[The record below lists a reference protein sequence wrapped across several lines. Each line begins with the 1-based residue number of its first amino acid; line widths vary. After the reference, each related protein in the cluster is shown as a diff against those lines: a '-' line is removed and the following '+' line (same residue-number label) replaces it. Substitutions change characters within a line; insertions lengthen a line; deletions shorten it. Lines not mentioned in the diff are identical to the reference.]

1 MSKQVDYT
9 LVPVKALEEPAKCKL
24 QEDTKVKVYPRRWL
38 MLLMFSVCLLV
49 NCVQWI
55 QYSIIPQVITRYY
68 NVSTTLVD
76 FTSIIYLVI
85 FVPAIFPASYIL
97 DRLASLLMGL
107 RWATLLGAGLTALG
121 AWMKVWSVSPDRFL
135 ITLLGQTVVGLGQVF
150 QLTTSPRMAAVWFGP
165 DQVATACS
173 IGVFG
178 NQFGVA
184 LGFLV
189 VPLIIKNHD
198 TLLDIGSDLSFMFY
212 TLAGIT
218 SIVFIIVLICEF
230 QPGHRDKNEATRTT
244 ACDALLYM
252 RVAILSD
259 YGQATKTYSQTNEPP
274 LPPSL
279 GQALQRATARE
290 GHKNDFLGSIKRL
303 LCNSNYT
310 IHLMAYGINVGMY
323 NTVCTLLGQLI
334 EIRFQNTEDWEQFAG
349 RIGLLIVLVGTAGS
363 MVFGFILDK
372 THKYK
377 ETTLA
382 VYILTV
388 LGMVG
393 FSFSLASESRLLV
406 YITAV
411 LLGFFM
417 GGYMPVGFEVGSE
430 LTYPEPEGTA
440 TGMLFIPPSILGVV
454 FTLLYSW
461 LIGVIGDL
469 WASLVFVGILGI
481 GAILTAC
488 IRKDYRRLTANTGP
502 KHRHQDLN

>member
-9 LVPVKALEEPAKCKL
+9 LVPVKALEEPSKCKL
-24 QEDTKVKVYPRRWL
+24 QEDTRVKVYPRRWL

-55 QYSIIPQVITRYY
+55 QYAIIPQVITRYY

-218 SIVFIIVLICEF
+218 SIVFIIVLIF
-230 QPGHRDKNEATRTT
+230 FRNK
-244 ACDALLYM
+244 
-252 RVAILSD
+252 
-259 YGQATKTYSQTNEPP
+259 PP

-310 IHLMAYGINVGMY
+310 IHLVAYGINVGMY

-469 WASLVFVGILGI
+469 WASLVFAGILGI

>member
-9 LVPVKALEEPAKCKL
+9 LVPVKALEEPAKFKV
-24 QEDTKVKVYPRRWL
+24 QEDTRVKVYPRRWL

-49 NCVQWI
+49 NCIQWI

-68 NVSTTLVD
+68 NVSTTWVD
-76 FTSIIYLVI
+76 FTSIIYL
-85 FVPAIFPASYIL
+85 
-97 DRLASLLMGL
+97 GL

-135 ITLLGQTVVGLGQVF
+135 ITFLGQTVVGLGQVF

-218 SIVFIIVLICEF
+218 SIVFIIVLIF
-230 QPGHRDKNEATRTT
+230 FR
-244 ACDALLYM
+244 
-252 RVAILSD
+252 
-259 YGQATKTYSQTNEPP
+259 NEPP

-290 GHKNDFLGSIKRL
+290 GHRNDFLGSIKRL

-310 IHLMAYGINVGMY
+310 IHLVAYGINVGMY

-349 RIGLLIVLVGTAGS
+349 RVGLLIVLVGTAGS

-417 GGYMPVGFEVGSE
+417 GGYMPVGFEVGAE

-461 LIGVIGDL
+461 LIGAIGDL
-469 WASLVFVGILGI
+469 WASLVFAGILGI

-502 KHRHQDLN
+502 KHHHQDLN